1 MTIAD
6 DVLAGDRRALARA
19 LTLVERAAPQAR
31 AMLAALYSA
40 TGRAHLV
47 GITGAPGAGKSTL
60 INALA
65 AQLRIAGDTVAVLAI
80 DPSSAFS
87 RGAVLGDRI
96 RMQDL
101 VHDSGAFVRSMAS
114 RGAVG
119 GVARASAAAIDV
131 LDAAGFDRV
140 LVETVGVGQSEL
152 DIAAL
157 VHTVVLVE
165 APGLGDEV
173 QAIKAGVLEIADIV
187 VLNKGDLPHADAAQ
201 RTLALAL
208 SLAQPAAG
216 AEEWQPPLLRTDAL
230 GKHGMEGV
238 LAALNAHRSHARDGR
253 RWAERQAL
261 RAQAALASELSAQ
274 LYTSF
279 MEHLPPAQLAELVA
293 AIAAR
298 TRDPYSAATQL
309 LATRS

>member
-1 MTIAD
+1 MTLAD

-19 LTLVERAAPQAR
+19 LTLVERAAPEAR
-31 AMLAALYSA
+31 EILAALYSA

-65 AQLRIAGDTVAVLAI
+65 AQLRSSGDTVAVLAI
-80 DPSSAFS
+80 DPSSVFS

-101 VHDSGAFVRSMAS
+101 VHDAGAFVRSMAS

-140 LVETVGVGQSEL
+140 LIETVGVGQSEL

-157 VHTVVLVE
+157 VHTVMLVE

-187 VLNKGDLPHADAAQ
+187 VLNKGDLPLADVAL
-201 RTLALAL
+201 RTLTLAL
-208 SLAQPAAG
+208 SLAQPAQEDA
-216 AEEWQPPLLRTDAL
+216 WQPRLLRTDAV
-230 GKHGMEGV
+230 GKQGIEG
-238 LAALNAHRSHARDGR
+238 LRAALDAHRTHAREGK
-253 RWAERQAL
+253 RWAEQQAV
-261 RAQAALASELSAQ
+261 RATAALASELREQ

-279 MEHLPPAQLAELVA
+279 MEQLPPAQLAELVA

-298 TRDPYSAATQL
+298 TRDPYSTARHL
-309 LATRS
+309 LAARS

>member
-1 MTIAD
+1 MTLAD
-6 DVLAGDRRALARA
+6 DVLAGDRRALARV
-19 LTLVERAAPQAR
+19 LTLVERAAPEAR
-31 AMLAALYSA
+31 EILAALYSA

-65 AQLRIAGDTVAVLAI
+65 AQLRAKGDTVAVLAI
-80 DPSSAFS
+80 DPSSVFS

-101 VHDSGAFVRSMAS
+101 VHDAGAFVRSMAS

-140 LVETVGVGQSEL
+140 LIETVGVGQSEL

-187 VLNKGDLPHADAAQ
+187 VLNKGDLPLADVAL
-201 RTLALAL
+201 RTLTLAL
-208 SLAQPAAG
+208 SLAQPVAG
-216 AEEWQPPLLRTDAL
+216 ADAWQPRLLRTDAL
-230 GKHGMEGV
+230 SKHGIEG
-238 LAALNAHRSHARDGR
+238 LRAALDGHRTHAREGT
-253 RWAERQAL
+253 RWAEQQAV
-261 RAQAALASELSAQ
+261 RAKAALVSELREQ

-279 MEHLPPAQLAELVA
+279 MEQLPPAQLAEIVA

-298 TRDPYSAATQL
+298 TQDPYSTARHL
-309 LATRS
+309 LAAHS

>member
-1 MTIAD
+1 MTLAD

-19 LTLVERAAPQAR
+19 LTLVERAAPEAR
-31 AMLAALYSA
+31 EILAALYSA

-65 AQLRIAGDTVAVLAI
+65 AQLRSSGDTVAVLAI
-80 DPSSAFS
+80 DPSSVFS

-101 VHDSGAFVRSMAS
+101 VHDAGAFVRSMAS

-140 LVETVGVGQSEL
+140 LIETVGVGQSEL

-187 VLNKGDLPHADAAQ
+187 VLNKGDLPLADVAL
-201 RTLALAL
+201 RTLTLAL
-208 SLAQPAAG
+208 SLAQPAQEDA
-216 AEEWQPPLLRTDAL
+216 WQPRLLRTDAV
-230 GKHGMEGV
+230 GKHGIEG
-238 LAALNAHRSHARDGR
+238 LRAALDAHRAHTRESKH
-253 RWAERQAL
+253 WVELQAERAK
-261 RAQAALASELSAQ
+261 AALASELREQ

-279 MEHLPPAQLAELVA
+279 MEELPPAQLAELVA

-298 TRDPYSAATQL
+298 TRDPYSTARHL
-309 LATRS
+309 LAARS

>member
-1 MTIAD
+1 MTLAD
-6 DVLAGDRRALARA
+6 DVLAGDRRALARV
-19 LTLVERAAPQAR
+19 LTLVERAAPEAR
-31 AMLAALYSA
+31 EILAALYSA

-65 AQLRIAGDTVAVLAI
+65 AHLRASGDTVAVLAI
-80 DPSSAFS
+80 DPSSVFS

-101 VHDSGAFVRSMAS
+101 VHDAGAFVRSMAS

-140 LVETVGVGQSEL
+140 LIETVGVGQSEL

-187 VLNKGDLPHADAAQ
+187 VLNKGDLPNADIAL
-201 RTLALAL
+201 RTLTLAL
-208 SLAQPAAG
+208 SLTQPAAG
-216 AEEWQPPLLRTDAL
+216 AAAWQPRLQRTDAL
-230 GKHGMEGV
+230 SKHGIEG
-238 LAALNAHRSHARDGR
+238 LRAALDAHRTHAREGK
-253 RWAERQAL
+253 RWAGQQAV
-261 RAQAALASELSAQ
+261 RARAALASELREQ

-279 MEHLPPAQLAELVA
+279 MEQLPPAQLAEIVA

-298 TRDPYSAATQL
+298 TQDPYSTARHL
-309 LATRS
+309 LAAHS

>member
-1 MTIAD
+1 MTLAD
-6 DVLAGDRRALARA
+6 DVLAGDRRALARV
-19 LTLVERAAPQAR
+19 LTLVERAVPEAR
-31 AMLAALYSA
+31 EILAAIYSA

-65 AQLRIAGDTVAVLAI
+65 AQLRASGDTVAVLAI
-80 DPSSAFS
+80 DPSSVFS

-101 VHDSGAFVRSMAS
+101 VHDAGAFVRSMAS

-140 LVETVGVGQSEL
+140 LIETVGVGQSEL

-187 VLNKGDLPHADAAQ
+187 VLNKGDLPLADVAL
-201 RTLALAL
+201 RTLTLAL
-208 SLAQPAAG
+208 SLAQPVAG
-216 AEEWQPPLLRTDAL
+216 ADAWQPRLLRTDAL
-230 GKHGMEGV
+230 SKHGIEG
-238 LAALNAHRSHARDGR
+238 LRAALDGHRTHAREGK
-253 RWAERQAL
+253 RWAGQQAV
-261 RAQAALASELSAQ
+261 RARAALASELREQ

-279 MEHLPPAQLAELVA
+279 MEQLPPAQLAEIVA

-298 TRDPYSAATQL
+298 TQDPYSTARHL
-309 LATRS
+309 LAAHS

>member
-1 MTIAD
+1 MTLAD
-6 DVLAGDRRALARA
+6 DVLAGDRRALARV
-19 LTLVERAAPQAR
+19 LTLVERAAPEAR
-31 AMLAALYSA
+31 EILAAIYSA

-65 AQLRIAGDTVAVLAI
+65 AQLRASGDTVAVLAI
-80 DPSSAFS
+80 DPSSVFS

-101 VHDSGAFVRSMAS
+101 VHDAGAFVRSMAS

-140 LVETVGVGQSEL
+140 LIETVGVGQSEL

-187 VLNKGDLPHADAAQ
+187 VLNKGDLPLADVAL
-201 RTLALAL
+201 RTLTLAL
-208 SLAQPAAG
+208 SLAQPVAG
-216 AEEWQPPLLRTDAL
+216 ADAWQPRLLRTDAL
-230 GKHGMEGV
+230 SKHGIEG
-238 LAALNAHRSHARDGR
+238 LRAALDAHRTHAREGT
-253 RWAERQAL
+253 RWAEQQAV
-261 RAQAALASELSAQ
+261 RAKAALVSELREQ

-279 MEHLPPAQLAELVA
+279 VEQLPPAQLAEIVA

-298 TRDPYSAATQL
+298 TQDPYSTARHL
-309 LATRS
+309 LAAHS

>member
-1 MTIAD
+1 MTLAD
-6 DVLAGDRRALARA
+6 DVLAGDRRALARV
-19 LTLVERAAPQAR
+19 LTLVERAAPEAR
-31 AMLAALYSA
+31 EILAALYSA

-65 AQLRIAGDTVAVLAI
+65 AQLRASGDTVAVLAI
-80 DPSSAFS
+80 DPSSVFS

-101 VHDSGAFVRSMAS
+101 VHDAGAFVRSMAS

-140 LVETVGVGQSEL
+140 LIETVGVGQSEL

-187 VLNKGDLPHADAAQ
+187 VLNKGDLPHADIAL
-201 RTLALAL
+201 RTLTLAL

-216 AEEWQPPLLRTDAL
+216 AAAWQPRLQRTDAL
-230 GKHGMEGV
+230 SKHGIEG
-238 LAALNAHRSHARDGR
+238 LRAALDAHRTHAREGT
-253 RWAERQAL
+253 RWAEQQAV
-261 RAQAALASELSAQ
+261 RARAALASELREQ

-279 MEHLPPAQLAELVA
+279 MEQLPPAQLAEIVA
-293 AIAAR
+293 LIAAR
-298 TRDPYSAATQL
+298 TQDPYSTARHL
-309 LATRS
+309 LAAHS

>member
-1 MTIAD
+1 MTLAD
-6 DVLAGDRRALARA
+6 DVLAGDRRALARV
-19 LTLVERAAPQAR
+19 LTLVERAAPEAR
-31 AMLAALYSA
+31 EILAAIYSA

-65 AQLRIAGDTVAVLAI
+65 AQLRAKGDTVAVLAI
-80 DPSSAFS
+80 DPSSVFS

-101 VHDSGAFVRSMAS
+101 VHDAGAFVRSMAS

-140 LVETVGVGQSEL
+140 LIETVGVGQSEL

-187 VLNKGDLPHADAAQ
+187 VLNKGDLPLADVAL
-201 RTLALAL
+201 RTLTLAL
-208 SLAQPAAG
+208 SLAQPVAG
-216 AEEWQPPLLRTDAL
+216 ADAWQPRLLRTDAL
-230 GKHGMEGV
+230 SKHGIEG
-238 LAALNAHRSHARDGR
+238 LRAALDGHRIHAREGK
-253 RWAERQAL
+253 RWAGQQAV
-261 RAQAALASELSAQ
+261 RARAALASELREQ

-279 MEHLPPAQLAELVA
+279 MEQLPPAQLAEIVA

-298 TRDPYSAATQL
+298 TQDPYSTARHL
-309 LATRS
+309 LAAHS